1 MIKLPDD
8 KIVEQKKCRPREDR
22 VSDPV
27 KNGANKKNLSDSYD
41 PAIDYLVGSG

>member
-27 KNGANKKNLSDSYD
+27 KNGANKKKIYQTVMTPLS
-41 PAIDYLVGSG
+41 II